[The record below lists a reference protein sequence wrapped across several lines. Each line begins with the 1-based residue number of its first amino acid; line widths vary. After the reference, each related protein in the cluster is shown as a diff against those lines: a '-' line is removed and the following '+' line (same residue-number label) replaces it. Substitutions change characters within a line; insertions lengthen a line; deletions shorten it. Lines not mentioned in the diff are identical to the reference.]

1 MSHSLWNLTTPM
13 APLWS
18 WFAKKRK
25 KRTGQSL
32 WFVNMRDGQ
41 FGPGGRASP
50 AEFSSN
56 SNQTHLNK
64 RHVFRIESYRW
75 VFISV
80 GAKLCMKGPLGPSRA
95 WMTKGTGP
103 KESFIWGARLACF
116 GCSLCFYITN
126 VTKKAIRTDDVFA
139 VAVLNCALKRSVRY
153 GIRIGGRMHPKTRQE
168 NHIIAY
174 DNYSVPV
181 VLKYKRFSNPN
192 HKNINSQLELNL

>member
-1 MSHSLWNLTTPM
+1 MGNSVPED
-13 APLWS
+13 P
-18 WFAKKRK
+18 
-25 KRTGQSL
+25 
-32 WFVNMRDGQ
+32 
-41 FGPGGRASP
+41 SP

-126 VTKKAIRTDDVFA
+126 VTKKAIRTDYSGVSRCFCSSGA
-139 VAVLNCALKRSVRY
+139 KLRVETVSALRY
-153 GIRIGGRMHPKTRQE
+153 PHRRKNAPENQTRKS
-168 NHIIAY
+168 HH
-174 DNYSVPV
+174 S
-181 VLKYKRFSNPN
+181 LW
-192 HKNINSQLELNL
+192 QLFGSSCFKI